1 MKLTKQTLKRIIKEE
16 LDKVMNEEELD
27 EGLFDFFKKK
37 EKTQQAPQ
45 QQMPSVPEP
54 TDPNSEPEE
63 TEEMDAE
70 SREIIERNKYIITQ
84 LFDTAKNFLEMI
96 RKKEGVELSNP
107 DGSLNI
113 EALNEYIQSPEGSG
127 HSKMLAR
134 RAKNAFKQIA
144 IVKKSMYTDR
154 RAPDIQIG
162 RSKYKKNPNFYGPNT
177 NSRDRSEWE
186 FRK

>member
-1 MKLTKQTLKRIIKEE
+1 MKLTKETLKRIIKEE

-27 EGLFDFFKKK
+27 EGLFDFFKGKKK
-37 EKTQQAPQ
+37 EEPQ

-70 SREIIERNKYIITQ
+70 SREIVESNKYIITQ
-84 LFDTAKNFLEMI
+84 LFDAAKNFLEII

-113 EALNEYIQSPEGSG
+113 EAIDKYIKSPEGSS
-127 HSKMLAR
+127 HNKMLAG

-144 IVKKSMYTDR
+144 FVKDSMYTDR

-162 RSKYKKNPNFYGPNT
+162 RSKYKRNPDFYGPPPREGLGNK
-177 NSRDRSEWE
+177 WQ
-186 FRK
+186 FRF